1 MERIQTYFRERSE
14 QVFAIAIM
22 WSAIGVTYFSP
33 YKLIFLNVYFLVI
46 LVATY
51 YLETRKAVL
60 GSVFAVLLVIVYVY
74 RFPSYFIL
82 DFTPLDLWMVVLAWS
97 SLLIL
102 TGAVVGKLTSRLKG
116 KVRRLEK
123 TICDLEDQLRE
134 LKQTVSHHFQTA
146 LTL

>member
-1 MERIQTYFRERSE
+1 MERVQIYFRERSE
-14 QVFAIAIM
+14 QVFALAIM
-22 WSAIGVTYFSP
+22 WSVVGVIYFLP
-33 YKLIFLNVYFLVI
+33 YKLVFLNVYFLVI

-74 RFPSYFIL
+74 HFPSYFIL

-97 SLLIL
+97 SILIL
-102 TGAVVGKLTSRLKG
+102 TGAVVGKLTSQLKG

-123 TICDLEDQLRE
+123 INRDLEDQSSHMANRLRD
-134 LKQTVSHHFQTA
+134 LS
-146 LTL
+146 

>member
-1 MERIQTYFRERSE
+1 MERVQTYFRENSE
-14 QVFAIAIM
+14 QVFALAIM
-22 WSAIGVTYFSP
+22 WSVVGVIYFLP
-33 YKLIFLNVYFLVI
+33 YKLTFLNVYFLVI

-82 DFTPLDLWMVVLAWS
+82 DFTPLNLWMVVLAWS

-102 TGAVVGKLTSRLKG
+102 TGAVVGKLTSQLKR

-123 TICDLEDQLRE
+123 TNCDLEDQLHQ
-134 LKQTVSHHFQTA
+134 LKQMA
-146 LTL
+146 NRLGDLT

>member
-1 MERIQTYFRERSE
+1 MGRLQTYFQERSE
-14 QVFAIAIM
+14 QVLALAIM
-22 WSAIGVTYFSP
+22 WSVVGVIYFLP
-33 YKLIFLNVYFLVI
+33 YKLIFINVYFLVI

-82 DFTPLDLWMVVLAWS
+82 DFTPLDLWMVVLVWS
-97 SLLIL
+97 SMLIL
-102 TGAVVGKLTSRLKG
+102 TGAVVGKLTSQLKG

-123 TICDLEDQLRE
+123 NNRDLEDQLHK
-134 LKQTVSHHFQTA
+134 LKQMANRLGDVT
-146 LTL
+146 

>member
-1 MERIQTYFRERSE
+1 MERVRTYFQENSE
-14 QVFAIAIM
+14 QVFAIAIT
-22 WSAIGVTYFSP
+22 WSAVGITYFLP
-33 YKLIFLNVYFLVI
+33 YKLAFLNVYFLVI

-102 TGAVVGKLTSRLKG
+102 TGAVVGKLTSQLKG

-123 TICDLEDQLRE
+123 TNRDLEDQLHKLEHLANR
-134 LKQTVSHHFQTA
+134 LGDLS
-146 LTL
+146 